1 LQLNICNGVD
11 GSTPRPDSA
20 EGRVRGSLYSK
31 YKTFIKEISQA
42 ANCNSKYVMN
52 ESVRINLI
60 VHPALNGIEPVEVE
74 SGADNLPL

>member
-1 LQLNICNGVD
+1 MQLNICNGVD
-11 GSTPRPDSA
+11 GSTLRLDSA

-31 YKTFIKEISQA
+31 YKTFIKEISQV